1 MKLKLKKLGLYFL
14 AAVMLAFGGPAVSAE
29 TLYGSSDW
37 QVTFTT
43 NIESNFKPSDMA
55 SNISDVVGRL
65 ESGDSAIFSIK
76 IANSNSKSTDW
87 YMRNKVLSSM
97 EDSNL
102 TAEGGAY
109 LYKLTYKDKNGSE
122 KVFFDSTVGGS
133 NISAAGEGLHGA
145 TGALQDYFYID
156 TLATNE
162 SGVVTL
168 QVTLDPESISNGYQ
182 ESLADIQ
189 MNFAV
194 ELATDNPPNS
204 NTTTVVRTGDET
216 NLMPLYAAMAVSGVV
231 LLILGIYSL
240 RRDKRKGG
248 G

>member
-1 MKLKLKKLGLYFL
+1 MKQKLKRLCLYCL
-14 AAVMLAFGGPAVSAE
+14 AAFILVLGGPAVSAE

-65 ESGDSAIFSIK
+65 ESGDSAIFTIT
-76 IANSNSKSTDW
+76 IANKNSKSTDW

-109 LYKLTYKDKNGSE
+109 LYKLTYKDKDGDE
-122 KVFFDSTVGGS
+122 KVFFDSTVGGT
-133 NISAAGEGLHGA
+133 NISEAGEGLHGA

-182 ESLADIQ
+182 DSFADIE

-194 ELATDNPPNS
+194 ELADDTPNS
-204 NTTTVVRTGDET
+204 STTTVVRTGDET
-216 NLMPLYAAMAVSGVV
+216 NLLPLYAAMAVSGLV
-231 LLILGIYSL
+231 LLIFGIFSM

>member
-1 MKLKLKKLGLYFL
+1 MKQKLKKLCLYFL
-14 AAVMLAFGGPAVSAE
+14 AAVILTLGGPAVYAE
-29 TLYGSSDW
+29 TLYGGSDW
-37 QVTFTT
+37 KVTFTT

-65 ESGDSAIFSIK
+65 ESGDSAIFTIT
-76 IANSNSKSTDW
+76 IANTNSKATDW

-109 LYKLTYKDKNGSE
+109 LYKLSYKDKDGKE
-122 KVFFDSTVGGS
+122 TVFFDSTVGGT

-182 ESLADIQ
+182 DSFADIE

-194 ELATDNPPNS
+194 ELVDDPPNS
-204 NTTTVVRTGDET
+204 SNTTVVRTGDET
-216 NLMPLYAAMAVSGVV
+216 NLLPLYAAMAVSGVV
-231 LLILGIYSL
+231 LLILGIFSM